1 MNNQKKL
8 SRREREKL
16 VHRQQIIEAA
26 ERVFVKNGF
35 VNTTIEQVARE
46 AEFSVGTIYK
56 FFENKEQLCQ
66 SVVDNIINEFST
78 AFEKQILVK
87 SNPLDALIALIKL
100 RLYHVEKHG
109 GFFRHLMEL
118 KPGARVIPDMAIPE
132 RWRGVY
138 DEYLKKLARI
148 FQKAINK
155 GWLRK
160 MNPLHTAVAMEGVI
174 NSFIAFWE
182 RNNFKGSLEERVQT
196 IKDNFL
202 NHILAERRKTV
213 I

>member
-1 MNNQKKL
+1 MNSQKKM

-16 VHRQQIIEAA
+16 AHRQEIIEAA

-35 VNTTIEQVARE
+35 VNTTIEQVAQE
-46 AEFSVGTIYK
+46 AEFSVGAIYK

-66 SVVDNIINEFST
+66 SVVDNIINEFSI
-78 AFEKQILVK
+78 AFEKEILVQP
-87 SNPLDALIALIKL
+87 NPVDALISLIKL

-118 KPGARVIPDMAIPE
+118 KPGARVLPDMAIPE

-138 DEYLKKLARI
+138 DEYLKKLSGI
-148 FQKAINK
+148 FQKAIDK
-155 GWLRK
+155 GWIRK
-160 MNPLHTAVAMEGVI
+160 TNPLHAAVAMEGVI

-202 NHILAERRKTV
+202 KHILLERRKA
-213 I
+213 II